1 MQQINQP
8 TLLQRAPQIL
18 TRTIHHL
25 FTEDPVF
32 IPHVKLLTPQP
43 ASQRQLFLNQAI
55 DQHWS
60 VFFQLMPKT
69 AEGYPVNTYGQVKL
83 LSDHRYLIRN
93 HKTTYVVDFD
103 QIRYIANL

>member
-1 MQQINQP
+1 MQQVNQP

-25 FTEDPVF
+25 LTEDPVF

-43 ASQRQLFLNQAI
+43 ANQRRLFLNQAI
-55 DQHWS
+55 THHWS

-69 AEGYPVNTYGQVKL
+69 TEGYPINTYGQVKSL
-83 LSDHRYLIRN
+83 DDHRFLIRN

>member
-8 TLLQRAPQIL
+8 TLIQRAPQLL

-25 FTEDPVF
+25 LDADPGS
-32 IPHVKLLTPQP
+32 IPQVKLLTPQP
-43 ASQRQLFLNQAI
+43 ASQRQRFLDQTI
-55 DQHWS
+55 DRHWS

-69 AEGYPVNTYGQVKL
+69 AEGYPVNTYGQVKPL
-83 LSDHRYLIRN
+83 GDHRYLIRSR
-93 HKTTYVVDFD
+93 KTTYVVDFD

>member
-1 MQQINQP
+1 MQQVTQP

-25 FTEDPVF
+25 LTEDPVF
-32 IPHVKLLTPQP
+32 VPRVKLLTPQP
-43 ASQRQLFLNQAI
+43 ASQRQLFLDRAVQE
-55 DQHWS
+55 HWS

-69 AEGYPVNTYGQVKL
+69 AAGYPVNTYGRVKPL
-83 LSDHRYLIRN
+83 DDHRYLISSRQ
-93 HKTTYVVDFD
+93 TTYVVDFD